1 MATGMLCSRI
11 VATAAPG
18 ESVRTAA
25 QRMAEHGVGTLVVLD
40 GERGN
45 GLAGV
50 VTDRDITLRC
60 TAAGLDPET
69 TPVIE
74 VMSKPVYAVDEGTP
88 VEEAIGR
95 MARTATRRLVVT
107 GEEGRL
113 VGIFTLDDALE
124 FLAQQA
130 GAVGQ
135 LLARQQPQIP
145 A

>member
-50 VTDRDITLRC
+50 VTDRDIALRC

-74 VMSKPVYAVDEGTP
+74 VMSKPVHAVDEGTP
-88 VEEAIGR
+88 VEEALAR

-107 GEEGRL
+107 GDEGRL

-124 FLAQQA
+124 FLATQA

-145 A
+145 V